1 MPLRAELVQMRL
13 FDLGGVVDL
22 GRLGPVLG
30 DTPQPAPVVSHSP
43 LPPSTTF
50 PQPHE
55 IVYAPQQAPAGTRIE
70 VRIHAVGVLAI
81 RVRTAATVEDLGRLA
96 AAAEAVRVDGLGID
110 AACRAIA
117 DRVVPDVRSALDAEY
132 DARQFTERYV
142 AYCVHALPSQVPRIL
157 EDGTHAIAQ
166 LVSDSVGQDLGPA
179 RLQAA
184 TKHTMQY
191 TPGDAVV
198 LGWDHAVI
206 LDEPGEYEDI
216 LDVLELANLELLE
229 FRAYDAYLDRRLEG
243 AFTALDRLWAPGGL
257 FRSARG
263 ALQDISRLRVEF
275 ARLTDNLHDT
285 GKIFGDWYTAQL
297 HRRLHER
304 FHLASWEKAVA
315 AKMATLED
323 MFHLAQE
330 EANHRRSLVLEI
342 MIVLLFILDL
352 ALLLRVG
359 G

>member
-1 MPLRAELVQMRL
+1 MALQVELVQMRL
-13 FDLGGVVDL
+13 YDLGGVVDL
-22 GRLGPVLG
+22 ARLGPVLG
-30 DTPQPAPVVSHSP
+30 SVPQPAPVVSHSP
-43 LPPSTTF
+43 VPPSTTF

-55 IVYAPQQAPAGTRIE
+55 VVYSPKQATSGTRVE

-81 RVRTAATVEDLGRLA
+81 RVRTPAQVPGLGALA
-96 AAAEAVRVDGLGID
+96 AAAEAVRVDGLAIE

-117 DRVVPDVRSALDAEY
+117 DRVLPDVRPALKAEY

-142 AYCVHALPSQVPRIL
+142 AYCVHASPDEVPRLL
-157 EDGTHAIAQ
+157 EQGSLEIAQ
-166 LVSDSVGQDLGPA
+166 LVSDSVGQNLGPS
-179 RLQAA
+179 RLAAA

-198 LGWDHAVI
+198 LGWDHAVV
-206 LDEPGEYEDI
+206 LDDPGEYEDI

-243 AFTALDRLWAPGGL
+243 AFAALDRLWAPGGL

-315 AKMATLED
+315 TKMATLED

-342 MIVLLFILDL
+342 MVVLLFILDL
-352 ALLLRVG
+352 VLLVRLEA
-359 G
+359 